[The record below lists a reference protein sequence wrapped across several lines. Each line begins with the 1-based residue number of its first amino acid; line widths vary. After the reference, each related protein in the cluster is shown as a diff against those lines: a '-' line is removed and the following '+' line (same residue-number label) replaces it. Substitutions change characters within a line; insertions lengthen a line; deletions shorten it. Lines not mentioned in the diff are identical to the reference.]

1 MEKKPFWTGPK
12 RPMNSNNNGPRGNN
26 DRFRNGRKNDDKNSH
41 AINEQIRAREVRLV
55 GDNVEEGIYPTF
67 KAQKIA
73 DNQGLDLIEIA
84 PQANPPVCKIMDYQK
99 FQYQQRKRLKEQ
111 KAKSTKIVIKEIR
124 FGPQTDSHDYDFKLK
139 HAIEFLKEGAK
150 VKSYVFF
157 KGRSIVFKEQGEVLL
172 LRFANDLEDYGKLE
186 QMPVLEGKRMTIM
199 ISPKKASAAVKKKPA
214 EGAAPV
220 APKAAASSEEA
231 EG

>member
-99 FQYQQRKRLKEQ
+99 MLDQLFNEQ
-111 KAKSTKIVIKEIR
+111 VAAYFENQLTPGVTVAYAK
-124 FGPQTDSHDYDFKLK
+124 
-139 HAIEFLKEGAK
+139 
-150 VKSYVFF
+150 
-157 KGRSIVFKEQGEVLL
+157 
-172 LRFANDLEDYGKLE
+172 
-186 QMPVLEGKRMTIM
+186 
-199 ISPKKASAAVKKKPA
+199 
-214 EGAAPV
+214 
-220 APKAAASSEEA
+220 
-231 EG
+231 